1 MVAAKAWSESEEGR
15 EHGSHGWGR
24 VKLNWWLKPVGSMY
38 SSGGVWTQLAM
49 RLYCGEDWRG
59 GGGKRLWASGLGV
72 MGGDW
77 RCPLRVVT
85 GGWWCWAMVW
95 RDMGE
100 GVDGKDC
107 VRLLA
112 ANCEGVRISGTVDEL
127 MRIAQGIRVRRAC
140 LIFEIRKRSC
150 ADCSI
155 LEVARECFTGISERR
170 ARAQRWRGFG
180 KSNPATPWLIVQ
192 EVEWEVLLEAAM
204 QQTSLAENRSV
215 VARNADSV
223 MDGTVD
229 VHDEEEG
236 GEEEDEDRA
245 KSWRLEFPAALE

>member
-1 MVAAKAWSESEEGR
+1 
-15 EHGSHGWGR
+15 
-24 VKLNWWLKPVGSMY
+24 
-38 SSGGVWTQLAM
+38 
-49 RLYCGEDWRG
+49 
-59 GGGKRLWASGLGV
+59 
-72 MGGDW
+72 
-77 RCPLRVVT
+77 
-85 GGWWCWAMVW
+85 MVW

-112 ANCEGVRISGTVDEL
+112 ANCEGVRISGTVDKL
-127 MRIAQGIRVRRAC
+127 MRVAQGIRVRRAC

-192 EVEWEVLLEAAM
+192 EVEGEKLREAAM

-215 VARNADSV
+215 GAGNADSV
-223 MDGTVD
+223 KGD
-229 VHDEEEG
+229 VHEEEE

-245 KSWRLEFPAALE
+245 QSSRLELAAALE